1 LPSAGSHTVQQRQIW
16 PFGVPFEVVSD
27 EPADGT
33 PVDVRY
39 DPDDARV
46 VLLIYNGAY
55 VIRAYAAAFEHHLT
69 WLDLVDEP
77 AQISV

>member
-1 LPSAGSHTVQQRQIW
+1 
-16 PFGVPFEVVSD
+16 
-27 EPADGT
+27 
-33 PVDVRY
+33 VDVRY